1 MTGLTLHS
9 AKLVAMSSIQELCV
23 GKKKMGNSCY
33 LIVDE
38 DVTDETYE
46 VFGDHLA
53 GGVKWR
59 YRQDRGQF
67 WT

>member
-1 MTGLTLHS
+1 M
-9 AKLVAMSSIQELCV
+9 
-23 GKKKMGNSCY
+23 
-33 LIVDE
+33 
-38 DVTDETYE
+38 TDEKYD

-67 WT
+67 YTKASGGLRPTLLNGLPTDVTNHVHHTWLSAVVSTNKAS

>member
-1 MTGLTLHS
+1 M
-9 AKLVAMSSIQELCV
+9 
-23 GKKKMGNSCY
+23 
-33 LIVDE
+33 
-38 DVTDETYE
+38 TDEKYD

-67 WT
+67 YTKASGGLSPYAPQRTANRCY